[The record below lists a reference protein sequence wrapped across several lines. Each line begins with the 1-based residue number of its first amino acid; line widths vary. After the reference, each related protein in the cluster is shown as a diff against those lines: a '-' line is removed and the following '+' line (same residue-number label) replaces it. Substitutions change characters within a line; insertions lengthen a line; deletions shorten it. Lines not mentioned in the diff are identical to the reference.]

1 MKKLTRIVPAA
12 LALGIAF
19 GVPATA
25 MAAEFTGTPITTIAT
40 LKDQV
45 NAQIRN
51 AKPDFLGKVGPA
63 GDHHI
68 FSYGYKFYGTQ
79 KSADA
84 INAWVKGSAFSP
96 TGETELGTQTLTL
109 PSGQVVKPGQI
120 VVYVVANDDFTVA
133 RNATVK

>member
-40 LKDQV
+40 LEDQV

-51 AKPDFLGKVGPA
+51 AKPDFLGDAGPA

-84 INAWVKGSAFSP
+84 INAWIKGSAFSP

>member
-25 MAAEFTGTPITTIAT
+25 MAAEFTGAPITTIAT
-40 LKDQV
+40 LDDQAR
-45 NAQIRN
+45 AQIQH
-51 AKPDFLGKVGPA
+51 AKPDFLGDVGPA
-63 GDHHI
+63 EDRHI

-84 INAWVKGSAFSP
+84 INAWVKGSPFSP

>member
-1 MKKLTRIVPAA
+1 MKKLTAMVPAA

-19 GVPATA
+19 GIPATA
-25 MAAEFTGTPITTIAT
+25 MAADFTGTPITTIAT
-40 LKDQV
+40 IEDQI
-45 NAQIRN
+45 NARIQN
-51 AKPDFLGKVGPA
+51 AKPDYVGEVGPA
-63 GDHHI
+63 GDSHI

-84 INAWVKGSAFSP
+84 INAWVKGGPFSP

-120 VVYVVANDDFTVA
+120 VAYTVA
-133 RNATVK
+133 TEDFSVVRNATVR

>member
-40 LKDQV
+40 LEDQV
-45 NAQIRN
+45 NAQIRH
-51 AKPDFLGKVGPA
+51 AKPDFLGQSGPA

-84 INAWVKGSAFSP
+84 INAWVKGSPFSP

-109 PSGQVVKPGQI
+109 PSGHVVKPGQI
-120 VVYVVANDDFTVA
+120 VVYVVANNDFTVA